1 MTVPPA
7 ITAGMESVI
16 GVVGSVL
23 PTLLLGIE
31 GCYDSYAIDS
41 TNTMGWR
48 MNEDGVSLGGW
59 AVEAGQSTIRMALT
73 GKETMTRNFAIN
85 VHSASGEGV

>member
-1 MTVPPA
+1 
-7 ITAGMESVI
+7 
-16 GVVGSVL
+16 
-23 PTLLLGIE
+23 
-31 GCYDSYAIDS
+31 
-41 TNTMGWR
+41 MGWR